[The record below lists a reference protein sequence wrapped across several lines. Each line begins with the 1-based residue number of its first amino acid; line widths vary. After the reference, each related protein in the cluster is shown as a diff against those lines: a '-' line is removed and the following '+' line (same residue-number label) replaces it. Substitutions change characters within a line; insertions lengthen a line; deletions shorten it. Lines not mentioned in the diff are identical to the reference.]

1 MTYNKEYIEQ
11 LLRRFMDGETTELE
25 EQFLAEYFS
34 RSDSIPEEWEA
45 YREMFESFSTDA
57 YDFTEEELMGETH
70 PVPPCEGGRKNA
82 GQQSIHNIIKIWP
95 WLAAACI
102 AALMI
107 VFLVPPR
114 EENNQVVVV
123 EDVVTQKEV
132 LDSVKT
138 NPISQPQKEQKQ
150 IAQAAQKK
158 TSTPQS
164 EHHNPKSKQQ
174 ESIAESTPA
183 QCEQVK
189 TEEQMMNEA
198 QLMAEQMTQFEDMEM
213 AFRSH
218 SMPIRKRGQ
227 QVIHRVTMLQQ
238 ERGDQQQFV
247 EL

>member
-11 LLRRFMDGETTELE
+11 LLRRFMDGETTEQE

-34 RSDSIPEEWEA
+34 KSDSIPEEWEA

-57 YDFTEEELMGETH
+57 YDFTEEELSKFVKEETPKFRTIRLWH
-70 PVPPCEGGRKNA
+70 
-82 GQQSIHNIIKIWP
+82 
-95 WLAAACI
+95 WLAAACV

-107 VFLVPPR
+107 VFLVPTK
-114 EENNQVVVV
+114 EENNQVAEV
-123 EDVVTQKEV
+123 EDIVPEKDV
-132 LDSVKT
+132 LVSVKT

-158 TSTPQS
+158 ASTPQS

-189 TEEQMMNEA
+189 AEERMMNED
-198 QLMAEQMTQFEDMEM
+198 QLMAEQMSQFEDMEM

-218 SMPIRKRGQ
+218 SMPIRERGQ
-227 QVIHRVTMLQQ
+227 QVIHRVAMLQQ
-238 ERGDQQQFV
+238 EQGDQQQFV